1 MFKYGLTMLNTRVN
15 GEKIKP
21 MGAESSGM
29 PMETSMKASGR
40 TTKQT
45 AMESISMLTVLNMK
59 AIGKMIFKMG
69 RAWRAGKMEADM
81 RVDTKKE

>member
-1 MFKYGLTMLNTRVN
+1 MFKYGLIMQNTRVS

-21 MGAESSGM
+21 TGAESSGM

-59 AIGKMIFKMG
+59 VIGKMIFKMG
-69 RAWRAGKMEADM
+69 RVWKAGKMEADM
-81 RVDTKKE
+81 REDTKKE